1 MITGLIL
8 AMVGGAA
15 IGASVDSLGRALVLA
30 GAWGLVSS
38 AMCQVVGL
46 P

>member
-8 AMVGGAA
+8 ANVGGAA
-15 IGASVDSLGRALVLA
+15 VGASVDSLGQALVLA
-30 GAWGLVSS
+30 GAWGFVSS
-38 AMCQVVGL
+38 VMCQVVGF